1 MSVSSIARL
10 ESMLHARNLDR
21 TVVQSFS
28 GKPGILAET
37 GQSALDELLAG
48 GFVRGHLSEIVG
60 PRSSGRMSLLAS
72 VLAAA
77 TGRGEIVAL
86 IDTCDRFD
94 PVSAAAAGVELSNL
108 LWVRGRG
115 QESSRDLEAIVKRA
129 LKAMSLVLD
138 AGGFG
143 VVAFDLADLPARTI
157 RQIPMMTWLR
167 LSRLLEDSK
176 TVGVLLG
183 PEPISRSAEGQTVVL
198 RSSSTAGCWSGTHG
212 RNRMLQGLE
221 CQAQVI
227 RARRPRHEFVTL
239 RPEFPR
245 PGSS

>member
-1 MSVSSIARL
+1 MSISSVRRL
-10 ESMLHARNLDR
+10 ESILHGKSLDR
-21 TVVQSFS
+21 TLVQSLG
-28 GKPGILAET
+28 GKSRILAET
-37 GQSALDELLAG
+37 GQAALDELLAG

-72 VLAAA
+72 VFAAA
-77 TGRGEIVAL
+77 TGRGEVVAL

-94 PVSAAAAGVELSNL
+94 PVSAAAAGVELSKL
-108 LWVRGRG
+108 LWVRERGR
-115 QESSRDLEAIVKRA
+115 ESSHNLEVIVKRA

-143 VVAFDLADLPARTI
+143 VVAFDLTDCSPRTI
-157 RQIPMMTWLR
+157 RQIPMVTWLR
-167 LSRLLEDSK
+167 LSRLLENSN

-198 RSSSTAGCWSGTHG
+198 RANSTPGWWSGTHD
-212 RNRMLQGLE
+212 RNRLLQGLE

-239 RPEFPR
+239 RSEFPR
-245 PGSS
+245 PGLS

>member
-1 MSVSSIARL
+1 MRLCLIKRTKSENMSASSIARL

-28 GKPGILAET
+28 RKPGILAET

-157 RQIPMMTWLR
+157 
-167 LSRLLEDSK
+167 D
-176 TVGVLLG
+176 
-183 PEPISRSAEGQTVVL
+183 A
-198 RSSSTAGCWSGTHG
+198 A
-212 RNRMLQGLE
+212 
-221 CQAQVI
+221 I
-227 RARRPRHEFVTL
+227 RACAALTSARVTGSVSAAGRGSVAIGGRGRP
-239 RPEFPR
+239 
-245 PGSS
+245 